1 MIKMPVC
8 KMDSVRYLVRTGK
21 QGALIGILFI
31 LFSSHTFGTLNLL
44 KRCHHNAFKLSGD
57 AFLRKYDEI

>member
-1 MIKMPVC
+1 MPVC

-44 KRCHHNAFKLSGD
+44 KRCHHNAFKLSGERI
-57 AFLRKYDEI
+57 FEKI

>member
-1 MIKMPVC
+1 MPVC

-44 KRCHHNAFKLSGD
+44 KRCHHNAFKLSG
-57 AFLRKYDEI
+57 AHFCKIV